1 MHEYCFSDSCTLEVR
16 GNDQLPAGSIGNLCD
31 SLPQF
36 FQRLEFFGLFG
47 TAYTNERWLLHVWRR
62 VILSLILKVLCFLV
76 ERGRRMVFER
86 SLRILL
92 LGPIV
97 SRALVYRKGGNV
109 W

>member
-16 GNDQLPAGSIGNLCD
+16 DNHQLPAGSIDRCK

-62 VILSLILKVLCFLV
+62 VILSLILKILGFLV
-76 ERGRRMVFER
+76 ERGRGMGFER

-97 SRALVYRKGGNV
+97 ARALIYGKGGNV